1 MRKIACAALLT
12 AFVPPLLVLA
22 GLALITIAQYR
33 GVCDG
38 WPGYSIS
45 CSLGEY
51 LVFSLAIAEWDLSHL
66 FIVTLALQWIGCV
79 GLAAWSYWRISS
91 AGRKTQITQE
101 VAR

>member
-12 AFVPPLLVLA
+12 MFVPPLLVLA
-22 GLALITIAQYR
+22 GLALITMAQYR

-51 LVFSLAIAEWDLSHL
+51 LVFSFATAEWDLRHL
-66 FIVTLALQWIGCV
+66 FIVTLAIQWIGCV
-79 GLAAWSYWRISS
+79 CLAAWSYWRITS
-91 AGRKTQITQE
+91 AGRKTQITRE
-101 VAR
+101 VAQ